1 MTYKTSMTFL
11 DVSMGLLAEWLKALI
26 FQQKKFFKENA

>member
-11 DVSMGLLAEWLKALI
+11 DVSMGLLAEWLKALK
-26 FQQKKFFKENA
+26 FQQKKIF